1 MTGANN
7 AKTCAT
13 CEHARPVPL
22 APTALQCFGAPP
34 SVVAMMKDIPG
45 IGQQISMVSFFPAVE
60 PQESCGQWQEK
71 TKPDAGDNAG
81 ANVALP
87 QAKGGA
93 HGEA

>member
-45 IGQQISMVSFFPAVE
+45 IGQEISMVSFFPAVE
-60 PQESCGQWQEK
+60 PQQSCGQWQEK
-71 TKPDAGDNAG
+71 ARSDVGDRVG
-81 ANVALP
+81 KNVVIA
-87 QAKGGA
+87 QGKEGA
-93 HGEA
+93 HGKA